1 MVVAVVALSRRV
13 GSRFA
18 DRPTI
23 PGSESERAASL
34 VREKF
39 PEMSGA
45 SARVVVKAKTETEPL
60 DARPLLDDLR
70 KLPHVIAVSE
80 PIVSPLG
87 KIAVADVRWDAAPA
101 DLPGAADLLK
111 KTAKAHPEI
120 DVAFAGE
127 LVSLQTRAATGPAE
141 IGGLVAAIIVL
152 LLVFGSVAAGSL
164 PIAVALL
171 AVSLGVTLIGA
182 LGTRAE
188 ISSIAPTLATMLG
201 LGVGIDYALFLV
213 TRFRQERAAGA
224 EVHDA
229 VVTTTATAG
238 NAVVFA
244 GLTVIVAM
252 LGLALVGVP
261 FVAWMGAAVSIV
273 VAVAVAVAV
282 TLLPALLRLMGAH
295 IDRLRVPLAFRDDG
309 EKWQRWSERVAR
321 RPVASL
327 VFGLVALAALAAP
340 VLGMRLGVLDDEM
353 SSPDSTQHVAYTWLA
368 DGFGAGANGPLVV
381 VVSPASAA
389 KAAADRVAT
398 DPNVLAVLPAAAN
411 RDGSLALVTIIPTSA
426 PSDEAT
432 SRLVHR
438 LRKTVLPE
446 LAKTTGATFAV
457 GGLIPLTIDLDEAVG
472 ARLPLVIGAV
482 LVMSF
487 VLLLAVFRA
496 PIVSLKAVL
505 LNLLSIGAA
514 YGVVVLVFQHGV
526 GLSLFGLAHPV
537 PIVSFLPLLM
547 FAVLFGLSMDYEVF
561 MLTRVREEHAAG
573 ASSVESVSRGIAKTA
588 RVVTSAALVMVSVF
602 VAFALGRDP
611 LLKMFGVGLASAVAL
626 DASIVRLLLVPAS
639 MVLLGD
645 RNWWT
650 PFTRKSAPTPS
661 LAREAASRSSG

>member
-1 MVVAVVALSRRV
+1 VLALSRRV

-23 PGSESERAASL
+23 PGSESERAATL

-45 SARVVVKAKTETEPL
+45 SARVVVKRKKAPL

-70 KLPHVIAVSE
+70 KLPHVTGVSAPILSPFGTVAV
-80 PIVSPLG
+80 V
-87 KIAVADVRWDAAPA
+87 DVRYDAAPA
-101 DLPGAADLLK
+101 DLPGALDRLEA
-111 KTAKAHPEI
+111 TAKAHPEL
-120 DVAFAGE
+120 DVAFSGE

-141 IGGLVAAIIVL
+141 IGGLVAAVVVL
-152 LLVFGSVAAGSL
+152 LLVFGSVVAGSL
-164 PIAVALL
+164 PIAIALL
-171 AVSLGVTLIGA
+171 AVAVGVSLIGA

-188 ISSIAPTLATMLG
+188 ISSLAPTLATMLG

-213 TRFRQERAAGA
+213 TRFRQERAEGAG
-224 EVHDA
+224 VHDA

-238 NAVVFA
+238 SAVVFA

-261 FVAWMGAAVSIV
+261 FVAWMGVAVSIV
-273 VAVAVAVAV
+273 VAVAALAAV

-295 IDRLRVPLAFRDDG
+295 IDRLRIPLAFRDDATR
-309 EKWQRWSERVAR
+309 WQRWSERVAR
-321 RPVASL
+321 RPVLSL
-327 VFGLVALAALAAP
+327 FVGLALLSALASP

-353 SSPDSTQHVAYTWLA
+353 SSPESTQHVAYEWIA
-368 DGFGAGANGPLVV
+368 EGFGAGANGTLVV
-381 VVSPASAA
+381 AVSPASAA
-389 KAAADRVAT
+389 KAVSEKVAADV
-398 DPNVLAVLPAAAN
+398 DVLAVLPSVSN
-411 RDGSLALVTIIPTSA
+411 RDGSLALVPVVPVSA
-426 PSDEAT
+426 PQDEAT
-432 SRLVHR
+432 SLLVHR
-438 LRKTVLPE
+438 LRKVVLPA
-446 LAKTTGATFAV
+446 LAKTTGATFAL
-457 GGLIPLTIDLDEAVG
+457 GGLTPLTIDLDEAVG
-472 ARLPLVIGAV
+472 AHLPLVIAAV

-496 PIVSLKAVL
+496 PLVSLKAVV

-526 GLSLFGLAHPV
+526 GLSLLGLAHPV
-537 PIVSFLPLLM
+537 PIISFLPLLM

-561 MLTRVREEHAAG
+561 MLTRVREEHARG

-626 DASIVRLLLVPAS
+626 DASVVRLLLVPAS

-645 RNWWT
+645 RNWWM
-650 PFTRKSAPTPS
+650 PFR
-661 LAREAASRSSG
+661 ARRTTT